1 MSFNIKIF
9 RYQSFSLRLH
19 CNVNF
24 TEAYFVSFDW
34 RHLKRNYFPKALWF
48 QALIISNLKPSYFT
62 KILFSENQ
70 FLEASWQIYLCSY
83 WIHGW
88 NLINFETISIPNIS
102 QVPQLMA
109 VGEPDYPNILI
120 SAPYNVPSHEHC
132 HINQEIVKK

>member
-1 MSFNIKIF
+1 MSFNIF

-34 RHLKRNYFPKALWF
+34 RHLKRKYFPKALWF
-48 QALIISNLKPSYFT
+48 QALIISNLEPFYFT

-70 FLEASWQIYLCSY
+70 FLEAIWQIYLCSY
-83 WIHGW
+83 WILQTQLCW
-88 NLINFETISIPNIS
+88 KLINFETISIPNIS

-109 VGEPDYPNILI
+109 VGEPDYPNICPLQC
-120 SAPYNVPSHEHC
+120 PEHEHC
-132 HINQEIVKK
+132 HINQEIVKR